1 MKIQCSEGYT
11 SKRGSTS
18 VSISGY
24 SQDLGNVIHEVSSMT
39 SGSGLQGDTPSL
51 AFIYATI
58 GLATAGRYVFIYAT
72 IGLATAGR
80 YIFIFATFGLKAAGR
95 YTFFDAE
102 FGLNAAW

>member
-58 GLATAGRYVFIYAT
+58 GLATAGRYIFIFAT
-72 IGLATAGR
+72 IGLATAGQHV
-80 YIFIFATFGLKAAGR
+80 FLFATFGLKAAGR